1 MNHSGGAQENPC
13 TGVIGESSGAAGVSE
28 KEKAKRN
35 KTSGGKKNLETVAVG
50 AIAIMGNKTRKRL
63 KSLR

>member
-1 MNHSGGAQENPC
+1 MNHQGGAQENPC
-13 TGVIGESSGAAGVSE
+13 TRVIGESSGAAEVSE

-35 KTSGGKKNLETVAVG
+35 KTSGGKKNLEIVAVE
-50 AIAIMGNKTRKRL
+50 AIAIMGNKSRKRI